1 MKKWLLVCGI
11 LILLFS
17 GCCKAPVV
25 DIQAEAGA
33 IRALEEEWSVA
44 AQTKDLEKILGF
56 FTSDAV
62 SMPPGKPVLTGKDAL
77 RQRMEKLLA
86 DSTYLFETY
95 AVTVDAV
102 EVSSSGDWAF
112 ARGTDVIS
120 KKTAAGIAEE
130 KGKWLDVWKKVNGE
144 WKCAVGIGNDGY

>member
-1 MKKWLLVCGI
+1 
-11 LILLFS
+11 
-17 GCCKAPVV
+17 
-25 DIQAEAGA
+25 
-33 IRALEEEWSVA
+33 
-44 AQTKDLEKILGF
+44 
-56 FTSDAV
+56 
-62 SMPPGKPVLTGKDAL
+62 MPPGKPVLTGKDAL